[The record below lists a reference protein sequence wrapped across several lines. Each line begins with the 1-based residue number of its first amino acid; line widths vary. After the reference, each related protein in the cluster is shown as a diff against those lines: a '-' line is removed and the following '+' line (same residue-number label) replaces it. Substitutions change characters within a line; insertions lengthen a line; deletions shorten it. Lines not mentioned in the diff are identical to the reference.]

1 MADAIQGLE
10 DCDDLEVIESK
21 THGCSNG
28 TVINSLSDDK
38 GGVAAT
44 NLLEFRKAE
53 PFTSKKV
60 KEKLS
65 SSKTRKANSTNESI
79 CDNFSTDASDI
90 EMFDVIDNHNTG
102 SVSMQRNAQSRN
114 PELQC
119 RSSANTEDASIVS
132 GAGEQKLLQLTM
144 WF

>member
-1 MADAIQGLE
+1 MILAPVTGEDGQHFLTVENCGGDFLFALADAIQGLE

-60 KEKLS
+60 KENLS
-65 SSKTRKANSTNESI
+65 
-79 CDNFSTDASDI
+79 AS
-90 EMFDVIDNHNTG
+90 
-102 SVSMQRNAQSRN
+102 
-114 PELQC
+114 
-119 RSSANTEDASIVS
+119 
-132 GAGEQKLLQLTM
+132 
-144 WF
+144 